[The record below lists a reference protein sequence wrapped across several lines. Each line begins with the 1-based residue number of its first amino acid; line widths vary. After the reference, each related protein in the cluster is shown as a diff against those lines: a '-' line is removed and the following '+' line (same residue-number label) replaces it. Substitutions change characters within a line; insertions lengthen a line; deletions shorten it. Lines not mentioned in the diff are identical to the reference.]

1 MTGPLLQGGYA
12 SMPSFKNIDP
22 ANKKIPSTNDLLFQG
37 TLDGTLN
44 IPNPDSNPI
53 IAAVNELDGFST
65 SNPIIAEFGMSLD
78 PASLTIGNSIHVY
91 EVTKV
96 GSKVTVTREVTS
108 AEMIAVPV
116 GDKAMTL
123 ALVPKAPLKES
134 TSYLIVLTNKIKG
147 SDGKPA
153 ITPSAYSLTKGAVP
167 LTGGDYEALEPL
179 RLLNN
184 GMETAAVGESVD
196 KGSIVLS
203 WSFTTQSISAVL
215 NGVAASAAAG
225 TIVTTPT
232 GKNTKEILASFAG
245 IADISIGTLDV
256 PYYLEAPTA
265 SNPTASMT
273 GYWKGASGSSLT
285 RYNTVPVVNSTLTI
299 PLMMTVPNASSGH
312 TMPTS
317 GWPIVMY
324 QHGITRVR
332 TDMLGYADSLASAG
346 FALIAIDLP
355 LHGIDTENPFYGVFH
370 ADKTVF
376 PSDIEPTFD
385 VDFANNTTSAP
396 GPDITSDGSGLH
408 FMNLQS
414 LLTSRDNIRQGISN
428 LLVLRR
434 SLGNIPNIDANKV
447 GFIAH
452 SLGGI
457 VGVPYLGIEDKSLPS
472 SLVTTGAPIRTILKS
487 SIPFGVDIKNGLAA
501 AGITGE
507 KYEQFLIGAQ
517 FILDSA
523 DPFNYAMD
531 AAATHPIHMIEI
543 IGDGTTEN
551 IPDQVVPNSTTEILA
566 ALVGASSASTKG
578 SNTVAVGNAKIVRF
592 TQGNHSSVL
601 DPTRGGNYLNVFT
614 EIHRQL
620 ASFQA
625 SFGSQFT
632 ITDDSIIK
640 K

>member
-1 MTGPLLQGGYA
+1 MILFNTSKKSFFPVILSSTLLSVSVLLTACGGGDSDYDFNQTVEVTESALPHGPI
-12 SMPSFKNIDP
+12 FDP

-265 SNPTASMT
+265 SNPTASM
-273 GYWKGASGSSLT
+273 
-285 RYNTVPVVNSTLTI
+285 
-299 PLMMTVPNASSGH
+299 H
-312 TMPTS
+312 T
-317 GWPIVMY
+317 
-324 QHGITRVR
+324 
-332 TDMLGYADSLASAG
+332 
-346 FALIAIDLP
+346 F
-355 LHGIDTENPFYGVFH
+355 
-370 ADKTVF
+370 
-376 PSDIEPTFD
+376 
-385 VDFANNTTSAP
+385 
-396 GPDITSDGSGLH
+396 
-408 FMNLQS
+408 
-414 LLTSRDNIRQGISN
+414 NI
-428 LLVLRR
+428 
-434 SLGNIPNIDANKV
+434 
-447 GFIAH
+447 
-452 SLGGI
+452 
-457 VGVPYLGIEDKSLPS
+457 
-472 SLVTTGAPIRTILKS
+472 
-487 SIPFGVDIKNGLAA
+487 
-501 AGITGE
+501 
-507 KYEQFLIGAQ
+507 
-517 FILDSA
+517 
-523 DPFNYAMD
+523 
-531 AAATHPIHMIEI
+531 
-543 IGDGTTEN
+543 
-551 IPDQVVPNSTTEILA
+551 
-566 ALVGASSASTKG
+566 
-578 SNTVAVGNAKIVRF
+578 
-592 TQGNHSSVL
+592 
-601 DPTRGGNYLNVFT
+601 
-614 EIHRQL
+614 
-620 ASFQA
+620 
-625 SFGSQFT
+625 
-632 ITDDSIIK
+632 
-640 K
+640 